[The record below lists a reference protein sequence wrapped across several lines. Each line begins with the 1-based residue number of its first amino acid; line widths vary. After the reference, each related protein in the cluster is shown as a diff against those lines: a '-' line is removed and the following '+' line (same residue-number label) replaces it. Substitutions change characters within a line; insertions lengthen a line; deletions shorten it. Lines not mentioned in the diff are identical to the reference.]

1 LVLRVPGNP
10 DIWKLH
16 SNSHA
21 IMAIKRFIFQSNI
34 SRDEGNNLT
43 NASQTFIFYFVNF
56 EIKNI
61 LIFLP

>member
-43 NASQTFIFYFVNF
+43 NASSFVVHPRRSF
-56 EIKNI
+56 
-61 LIFLP
+61 